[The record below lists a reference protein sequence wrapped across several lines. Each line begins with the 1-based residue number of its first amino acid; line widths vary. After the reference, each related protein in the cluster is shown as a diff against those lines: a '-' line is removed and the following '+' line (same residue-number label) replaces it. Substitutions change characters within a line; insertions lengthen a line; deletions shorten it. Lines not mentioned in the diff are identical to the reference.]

1 MGTVGDVT
9 TTYPQTSNPTPR
21 SPQAT
26 GRAAPWLAGG
36 GIALLACALV
46 SGLAQAAHDF
56 RWWSLFVVIP
66 TSLITAAGVVALRRG
81 GGILGYAVANLGL
94 IAFAVGVMLMFSE
107 VTRFWPLLIVL
118 PSAAIAG
125 SYWWRPQDPLGRS
138 FHRTLAMLATI
149 AVVLGLTFLA
159 QRFDLFDF
167 EPRWWAWYMV
177 AAGLVV
183 VGNGA
188 ELVRHRMVYRVS
200 AAALAAGPGII
211 TILLGIRFLRGWWF

>member
-1 MGTVGDVT
+1 MT
-9 TTYPQTSNPTPR
+9 TTYPQTSTETPTPSR
-21 SPQAT
+21 SS
-26 GRAAPWLAGG
+26 GRSAPWLAGG

-66 TSLITAAGVVALRRG
+66 TSLISAAGFVALRRG
-81 GGILGYAVANLGL
+81 GGILGYAVGNLGL
-94 IAFAVGVMLMFSE
+94 IAFAVGVMLMFGD
-107 VTRFWPLLIVL
+107 VPRFWPLLISL
-118 PSAAIAG
+118 PAAAIAG

-149 AVVLGLTFLA
+149 AVVLGLAFQAL
-159 QRFDLFDF
+159 RFDLFHL

>member
-1 MGTVGDVT
+1 MTA
-9 TTYPQTSNPTPR
+9 TYPQTSTPTPTPR
-21 SPQAT
+21 PAP

-36 GIALLACALV
+36 GIALIACALV

-66 TSLITAAGVVALRRG
+66 TSLISAAGAVALRRG

-94 IAFAVGVMLMFSE
+94 IAFAVGVMLMFGE
-107 VTRFWPLLIVL
+107 VSRFWPVLISL
-118 PSAAIAG
+118 PAAAIAG

-138 FHRTLAMLATI
+138 FHRTLTMLASI
-149 AVVLGLTFLA
+149 AVVLGLAFLA
-159 QRFDLFDF
+159 RGFDWFEP
-167 EPRWWAWYMV
+167 EPRWWAWFMV
-177 AAGLVV
+177 AAGVVV

-188 ELVRHRMVYRVS
+188 ELVRHRMVYRVP

-211 TILLGIRFLRGWWF
+211 TILLGVRFLRGWWF